1 MKKEILVISLGGS
14 LIVPDKIDV
23 TFLKG
28 FKRLILKHTRTK
40 QFYIITGGGS
50 TARKYADAAEKIGH
64 ISMDD
69 RDWLGIHCTRL
80 NGHLL
85 RTIFRNHAYSR
96 VVKNPNKKIKTSK
109 PIVIA
114 AGYKPGC
121 SSDLDAVQIAKRV
134 GAKTIL
140 NLSNINYVYDKDP
153 KKYKSARKIKK
164 TTWKEFRKIIP
175 KKWKYGMH
183 APFDPVASRAAEK
196 LKLNVVIMNGKKL
209 KQVSNFL
216 HKKQFV
222 GTLIEHGK

>member
-14 LIVPDKIDV
+14 LIVPDKIDIK
-23 TFLKG
+23 FLKE
-28 FKRLILKHTRTK
+28 FKKLILKHIKTK

-50 TARKYADAAEKIGH
+50 TARKYAKAAGKIDN
-64 ISMDD
+64 IDSDD

-85 RTIFRNHAYSR
+85 KIIFKKHTYSR

-109 PIVIA
+109 PIIIA

-121 SSDLDAVQIAKRV
+121 SSDLDAVQIAKSV
-134 GAKTIL
+134 GAKTVL

-153 KKYKSARKIKK
+153 KKYKNARKIKK
-164 TTWKEFRKIIP
+164 ATWKEFRKIIP

-183 APFDPVASRAAEK
+183 APFDPVASRAAQK
-196 LKLNVVIMNGKKL
+196 LKLKVVIMNGKKL

-216 HKKQFV
+216 HKQPFE
-222 GTLIEHGK
+222 GTIIQDGK